1 MPRRGPAKGLP
12 SVRGIRNLRPLRPPR
27 PLPALLPL
35 AAAAL
40 LTAACASRE
49 PIPIGLAG
57 PFADPVGA
65 PMRTAARLAVQEI
78 NAAGGIA
85 GRPLELVERDD
96 RGDADS
102 AVSVAADLYGSR
114 VVAVIGHLY
123 SSQTLAAAPVYN
135 GGASPVVAL
144 SPSSSA
150 PQVAD
155 AGPWTFRLCPSD
167 EAHGAALA
175 RWVRQRLDLARGAV
189 LYLNDD
195 YGRGIRV
202 TFEREFTRL
211 GGTVVSSDPY
221 LAEPLEV
228 DAYLDRLVAQGTA
241 QFLVVAGNGAE
252 GRRILA
258 GLRARGST
266 IPVLGG
272 DGLEGIEE
280 AGALADGVLYT
291 TAYLVSDPS
300 ERNRR
305 FVEAFRRAAAGT
317 LPNQPAVATYDAVY
331 LLRDVI
337 ARAGTRR
344 DAIRRVLAEV
354 GTRTRA
360 FPGVSG
366 PIVFDANGDVPDGL
380 VSMGVVRGGQLLPA
394 KGR

>member
-1 MPRRGPAKGLP
+1 MPSRGRAKGLP
-12 SVRGIRNLRPLRPPR
+12 SVRGTRNLRPLRPPR
-27 PLPALLPL
+27 PLTALLPL

-40 LTAACASRE
+40 LSAACASRE

-57 PFADPVGA
+57 PFADPVGE
-65 PMRTAARLAVQEI
+65 PMRAAARLAVQEI
-78 NAAGGIA
+78 NAAGGID

-102 AVSVAADLYGSR
+102 AVSVAADLYRSR

-135 GGASPVVAL
+135 GGTNPVVAL

-167 EAHGAALA
+167 DAHGAALA
-175 RWVRQRLDLARGAV
+175 RWIRQRLDLARGAV

-221 LAEPLEV
+221 LTDPLEV

-241 QFLVVAGNGAE
+241 QFLVIAGNGAE
-252 GRRILA
+252 GRTILA
-258 GLRARGST
+258 GLRARGSA

-272 DGLEGIEE
+272 DGLEGIEA
-280 AGALADGVLYT
+280 AGPTADGVFYT
-291 TAYLVSDPS
+291 TAYLVSEPS

-305 FVEAFRRAAAGT
+305 FVEAYRRAAGGAP
-317 LPNQPAVATYDAVY
+317 PNQPAAAAYDAVY

-337 ARAGTRR
+337 ARGGAKRDQVRR
-344 DAIRRVLAEV
+344 TLAEV
-354 GTRTRA
+354 GTGSRP
-360 FPGVSG
+360 FPGVTG
-366 PIVFDANGDVPDGL
+366 PILFDANGDVPAGL
-380 VSMGVVRGGQLLPA
+380 VSMGVVRGGRLLPA
-394 KGR
+394 ADR